1 MRGYIRTRRG
11 PQGVAY
17 QLAVYVGHD
26 DDGRSRYLY
35 ETVHG
40 PRREAERRL
49 TELIGEVEHGIAGPN
64 RRVAVAELDRTWWD
78 ASADDLSANT
88 RIGYRGLLDR
98 YLLPTFGSRRHH
110 AVRTRARL
118 LNDLVEQ
125 PHREWRLHHVSRQAA
140 GAVPLGARRTP

>member
-11 PQGVAY
+11 PRGIAY

-35 ETVHG
+35 ETVNG

-49 TELIGEVEHGIAGPN
+49 TELVGEVEVERGASGPV
-64 RRVAVAELDRTWWD
+64 RKVSVAELVRTWWE
-78 ASADDLSANT
+78 ASSDDLSTNT

-98 YLLPTFGSRRHH
+98 YVLPTLGPRRIDRINALELERWYAGLLDGRRLSR
-110 AVRTRARL
+110 VL
-118 LNDLVEQ
+118 LK
-125 PHREWRLHHVSRQAA
+125 
-140 GAVPLGARRTP
+140 